1 MHSRLQWLRS
11 VQYTYVATPIL
22 GCISPRNIE
31 DMNKESEKMM
41 QFNHANVMTLIGLC
55 TDVGEAPYIVMPF
68 MANGSLLAYLRKNRP
83 HLNIAEEA
91 GSIMVH
97 YSSK

>member
-1 MHSRLQWLRS
+1 
-11 VQYTYVATPIL
+11 
-22 GCISPRNIE
+22 
-31 DMNKESEKMM
+31 MNKESEKMM
-41 QFNHANVMTLIGLC
+41 RFNHANVMTLIGLC

-91 GSIMVH
+91 GSIMV
-97 YSSK
+97 YNSN